1 MVTRQRHAVGR
12 AHPLRAIVLLMAMA
26 GSQPAIAHCPDL
38 LPSQIAS
45 VEHKRL
51 ITADDL
57 IGLRDIGQP
66 DPAQVDQP
74 SPLALSPDGR
84 RMAFLIRRAEPATN
98 SYCIGLV
105 IMGLDGR
112 SDPRLI
118 DSGGELMIATTVMR
132 GMRMPVG
139 VPEPS
144 IPQWSPDGQSIAY
157 LRRDKGRTQLWRA
170 RLDGSGAKAVTD
182 APVDVEAF
190 LWSRDGRRLLFATR
204 PVTRALE
211 SAIDKEGEGGWHYD
225 ERTAPHLGLR
235 PQIAGDLRLQI
246 ESIDSDTGGLGRA
259 SAEETSFFAAFGQSS
274 DLPQARS
281 VDGRRAGVGPE
292 GDAPLSPLILH
303 AQDSEGGDIV
313 CRDSAC
319 QGGMI
324 GLWWEKGG
332 STILFLRREG
342 WARDTIALYRWTP
355 GGQPRLL
362 FRTSDLLAGCAL
374 RGDALLCLRENSVTP
389 RHIVSLDV
397 KNGNSHTLFDP
408 NPEFRAIRLG
418 SVERLQWKNDRG
430 LAARGD
436 FVLPPDY
443 KKGERLPL
451 IIVQYNSNGFLRGG
465 TGDEYPIHLFAAQGF
480 AVLSFER
487 PASAATLASGI
498 KNWAD
503 FAAANQKDWADRRSL
518 LSALTVGVKMV
529 IARGIADPERIGLTG
544 LSDGASST
552 RFALIN
558 SRLFT
563 AAAVSSCCTDTH
575 TAMTY
580 AGLAFAD
587 DQHEAGAPFASEGRD
602 DYWRSY
608 SLALNAKTMNRPLLM
623 QLADEEALLGLESF
637 TALHEQKQPVDLYI
651 FPGEHHMKWQPA
663 HRKAIYVRNLDW
675 FSFWFQKRIDP
686 LPAKADQYQ
695 RWIRMRE
702 KRDEAAQ
709 P

>member
-1 MVTRQRHAVGR
+1 
-12 AHPLRAIVLLMAMA
+12 MA

-57 IGLRDIGQP
+57 IGMRDIGEP

-105 IMGLDGR
+105 VMGLDGH

-139 VPEPS
+139 VAEPS

-190 LWSRDGRRLLFATR
+190 LWSRNGHNLLFATR
-204 PVTRALE
+204 PATRALE

-225 ERTAPHLGLR
+225 GRTAPHLGLR
-235 PQIAGDLRLQI
+235 PQIASDVPLQI
-246 ESIDSDTGGLGRA
+246 ESIDPDRGVLGRA
-259 SAEETSFFAAFGQSS
+259 SAEEASFFAAFGQSS

-281 VDGRRAGVGPE
+281 VAGRRAWVEPE
-292 GDAPLSPLILH
+292 GDMPLSPLILH
-303 AQDSEGGDIV
+303 AQDSEGRDIV

-332 STILFLRREG
+332 GTILFLRREG
-342 WARDTIALYRWTP
+342 LARDTIALYRWIP

-362 FRTSDLLAGCAL
+362 FRTSDLLTGCAL

-389 RHIVSLDV
+389 RHIVSVDV
-397 KNGNSHTLFDP
+397 KNGKSHTLFDP

-418 SVERLQWKNDRG
+418 SVERLRWKNDRG

-436 FVLPPDY
+436 LVLPPGY
-443 KKGERLPL
+443 KTGERLPL

-465 TGDEYPIHLFAAQGF
+465 TGDEYPIHLFAAHGF

-487 PASAATLASGI
+487 PASAATLAPGI
-498 KNWAD
+498 KSWAD
-503 FAAANQKDWADRRSL
+503 FATANQKDWADRRSL
-518 LSALTVGVKMV
+518 LSALTVGAEMV

-558 SRLFT
+558 SRLFA

-602 DYWRSY
+602 DYWRPY

-623 QLADEEALLGLESF
+623 QLANEEALLGLESF
-637 TALHEQKQPVDLYI
+637 TALHEQQQPVDLYI
-651 FPGEHHMKWQPA
+651 FPDEHHMKWQPA

-686 LPAKADQYQ
+686 DPAKAEQYQ
-695 RWIRMRE
+695 RWIQMRE
-702 KRDEAAQ
+702 KRDETAQ

>member
-1 MVTRQRHAVGR
+1 MVTRQRHAAGR

-26 GSQPAIAHCPDL
+26 GSQPAIAHCSDL
-38 LPSQIAS
+38 LPSQIAA

-57 IGLRDIGQP
+57 IGLRDIGEP

-84 RMAFLIRRAEPATN
+84 RIAFLIRRAEPATN

-105 IMGLDGR
+105 VMGLDRR

-139 VPEPS
+139 VAEPS

-190 LWSRDGRRLLFATR
+190 LWSRNGHNLLFATR
-204 PVTRALE
+204 PATRALE

-225 ERTAPHLGLR
+225 GRTAPHLGLR
-235 PQIAGDLRLQI
+235 PQIAGAVPLQI
-246 ESIDSDTGGLGRA
+246 ESIDPDRGGVGRA
-259 SAEETSFFAAFGQSS
+259 SAEETSFFGAFGQSS
-274 DLPQARS
+274 DFPQARMPN
-281 VDGRRAGVGPE
+281 GRRAWVEPE
-292 GDAPLSPLILH
+292 GDTPLSPLNLH
-303 AQDSEGGDIV
+303 AQDSEGRDIV

-324 GLWWEKGG
+324 GLWWEKVGG
-332 STILFLRREG
+332 TILFLRREG
-342 WARDTIALYRWTP
+342 WARDTVALYRWTP

-362 FRTSDLLAGCAL
+362 FRTSDLLTGCAL

-389 RHIVSLDV
+389 RHIVSVDV
-397 KNGNSHTLFDP
+397 KNGKSRTLFDP

-418 SVERLQWKNDRG
+418 SVERLRWKNDRG

-436 FVLPPDY
+436 LVLPPGH

-465 TGDEYPIHLFAAQGF
+465 TGDEYPVHLFAAQGF

-487 PASAATLASGI
+487 PASAAILAPGI
-498 KNWAD
+498 KSWAD
-503 FAAANQKDWADRRSL
+503 FATANQKDWADRRSL
-518 LSALTVGVKMV
+518 LSALTVGAEMV

-558 SRLFT
+558 SRLFA

-602 DYWRSY
+602 DYWRPY

-623 QLADEEALLGLESF
+623 QLANEEALLGLESF
-637 TALHEQKQPVDLYI
+637 TALHEQQQPVDLYI
-651 FPGEHHMKWQPA
+651 FPDEHHMKWQPA

-686 LPAKADQYQ
+686 DPAKAEQYQ
-695 RWIRMRE
+695 RWIQMRE
-702 KRDEAAQ
+702 KRDETAQ